1 MGRKL
6 KRIRPAAAYVIA
18 ILAFVLICFVVGRI
32 PTGDSISSSETS
44 DSTQQDNSGLPWN
57 LILVSNEI
65 PLPENFQTPQ
75 LATLSDYR
83 NEQVDARILQDLTT
97 MLNDMEQAGLQP
109 LVCSSYRDYNR
120 QMQLFN
126 QERDRFTEQGM
137 DAEEAYAAAMAN
149 IALPGYSEHE
159 TGFAVDIVSVDHQ
172 TLDRDFADTPEGQ
185 WLAANSAQYGFV
197 VRYPAEKQQVT
208 GITYEPW
215 HFRYVGRDAALA
227 MQQQN
232 LCLEEYLIQ
241 QGYLQE
247 ESAQPEESSGL
258 ESSLE

>member
-1 MGRKL
+1 MKRKL
-6 KRIRPAAAYVIA
+6 KQMRPAAAYVIA

-32 PTGDSISSSETS
+32 PTGDSVSQPEGDSAQSDTS
-44 DSTQQDNSGLPWN
+44 GIPWN
-57 LILVSNEI
+57 LILVTNDLA
-65 PLPENFQTPQ
+65 LPEDFSVQ

-97 MLNDMEQAGLQP
+97 MLNDMEQAGLEP

-126 QERDRFTEQGM
+126 QERDEFTQQGM
-137 DAEEAYAAAMAN
+137 DAEEAYAAAMQN
-149 IALPGYSEHE
+149 VALPGYSEHE
-159 TGFAVDIVSVDHQ
+159 TGLALDIVSVSHQ
-172 TLDRDFADTPEGQ
+172 TLDEAFAETPEGQ

-197 VRYPAEKQQVT
+197 VRYTADKQEIT

-215 HFRYVGRDAALA
+215 HLRYVGRDAALA

-241 QGYLQE
+241 QGYIQE
-247 ESAQPEESSGL
+247 VETQTSGSTW
-258 ESSLE
+258 ETQQTE

>member
-159 TGFAVDIVSVDHQ
+159 TGLAVDIVSVDHQ

-185 WLAANSAQYGFV
+185 WLATAPSTALWCATLPINRRLPASLMNPGIFGMWEGTLPWLCSSKTSAW
-197 VRYPAEKQQVT
+197 KN
-208 GITYEPW
+208 I
-215 HFRYVGRDAALA
+215 
-227 MQQQN
+227 
-232 LCLEEYLIQ
+232 
-241 QGYLQE
+241 
-247 ESAQPEESSGL
+247 
-258 ESSLE
+258 

>member
-83 NEQVDARILQDLTT
+83 NEQVDARILQDHTT
-97 MLNDMEQAGLQP
+97 MLNGMEQAGLQP
-109 LVCSSYRDYNR
+109 
-120 QMQLFN
+120 
-126 QERDRFTEQGM
+126 
-137 DAEEAYAAAMAN
+137 
-149 IALPGYSEHE
+149 
-159 TGFAVDIVSVDHQ
+159 
-172 TLDRDFADTPEGQ
+172 
-185 WLAANSAQYGFV
+185 
-197 VRYPAEKQQVT
+197 
-208 GITYEPW
+208 
-215 HFRYVGRDAALA
+215 
-227 MQQQN
+227 
-232 LCLEEYLIQ
+232 
-241 QGYLQE
+241 
-247 ESAQPEESSGL
+247 
-258 ESSLE
+258 